1 MLHYTQK
8 SLKNSVVVFFVVF
21 FFFLFKFDV
30 VNLFYGVL
38 KSGIKNKRKSNLEL
52 QSQRLLVFYRY

>member
-21 FFFLFKFDV
+21 FFFSFKFDV

-52 QSQRLLVFYRY
+52 QSQRLLVFYHY